1 MNALESLVGL
11 SPVDTG
17 STRMYVN
24 RMPNVNAELIQAIAE
39 SEEKPEGDPTGLAT
53 IWQEV
58 KDEAYDCLKADLLSE
73 MAKRANFREVVESSE
88 LPDLIN
94 NPESLVFT
102 EERIIGVMITMPKS
116 RYQSLFIRNLYIN
129 YVIGSFP
136 ANATVKIFDIDKGSQ
151 IGADIVNEVSV
162 TMDCLPVNV
171 SIDCSKTGNRSIF
184 IGVVV
189 DENTELLSFN
199 WSNPCS
205 YAGAYLYNLTT
216 PDEPILS
223 NLNDM
228 NDCFVAL
235 EYEIR
240 LSIDQV
246 IAQFSD
252 RLRRS
257 YAIMCAISIIDRGL
271 KSKRASKWTMVNRD
285 GEKQNLEDLKLDL
298 RKELAGACRQIYGQL
313 EQEKLALISRPDD
326 QQGYFV
332 GDYV

>member
-1 MNALESLVGL
+1 MNALESIVGL

-17 STRMYVN
+17 PNRMYVN
-24 RMPNVNAELIQAIAE
+24 RMPNVNAELIEAIAE
-39 SEEKPEGDPTGLAT
+39 SEEKSVSDPTGLAT

-58 KDEAYDCLKADLLSE
+58 KDEAYDCLKSDLLSE

-94 NPESLVFT
+94 DPESIFFT

-116 RYQSLFIRNLYIN
+116 RYQSLFIRNLYVDHAPGQTPESVTI
-129 YVIGSFP
+129 
-136 ANATVKIFDIDKGSQ
+136 KIFDVDKGVQ
-151 IGADIVNEVSV
+151 IGADILVVVANQVH
-162 TMDCLPVNV
+162 MPVNV
-171 SIDCSKTGNRSIF
+171 TVDCSKTGNRSIF

-189 DENTELLSFN
+189 DENTELRSFN

-216 PDEPILS
+216 PDAPILS

-228 NDCFVAL
+228 DDCYVAL

-246 IAQFSD
+246 IAQFAD
-252 RLRRS
+252 RLRRT
-257 YAIMCAISIIDRGL
+257 YAIMCAIGIIDRGL
-271 KSKRASKWTMVNRD
+271 KSKRASRWTMVNRD
-285 GEKQNLEDLKLDL
+285 AEKQNLEDLKADL
-298 RKELAGACRQIYGQL
+298 KKEMAGACRQIYGQV